1 MDKRY
6 LIVLGAVLVQA
17 TIIGCVFSYGV
28 FFTALEDEFGWSRT
42 LLSAA
47 TSIAFFNMGFFAI
60 AAGQLSDRFTYCF
73 ISSLHRGN
81 CC

>member
-47 TSIAFFNMGFFAI
+47 T
-60 AAGQLSDRFTYCF
+60 
-73 ISSLHRGN
+73 
-81 CC
+81 